1 MTAQNYDEKRGFFRM
16 QIETPVMFKIKGQA
30 DITHHGLSH
39 DLSATGLLMS
49 SDFAPQHNDEL
60 EIIIDSQSE
69 RFSPFTAEGKVLRV
83 EADPTDPCR
92 YQISVELLLQEEA

>member
-1 MTAQNYDEKRGFFRM
+1 MTTHNYDEKRGFFRM
-16 QIETPVMFKIKGQA
+16 QIETPVMFKLKGQT

-49 SDFAPQHNDEL
+49 SDFAPQHSDEL

-69 RFSPFTAEGKVLRV
+69 HFPPFTAEGKVLRV
-83 EADPTDPCR
+83 DADPTEPSR
-92 YQISVELLLQEEA
+92 YQISVELRLKEEA